1 MDKVIIAGIICLG
14 FGFSAMFLDL
24 KTKVKEPIV
33 YHFLGFFCALCSL
46 LIGGING

>member
-14 FGFSAMFLDL
+14 FGLSAMFMDL
-24 KTKVKEPIV
+24 KAKIKEPSI
-33 YHFLGFFCALCSL
+33 YYLLGFFSALCSL

>member
-14 FGFSAMFLDL
+14 FGLSAMFIDL
-24 KTKVKEPIV
+24 IAKIKQPII
-33 YHFLGFFCALCSL
+33 YYLLGFFSAFFSL